1 MKKLDKRPSTKI
13 SKEDLEVWN
22 KFINQTNVVEDKD
35 QKLHPVTHH
44 SSPNIFDIRVDLH
57 GYTIDE
63 AFQKIDQ
70 LMSFAEEKK
79 IKKILIITGK
89 GLHSNKEQDPYA
101 SKDLSLL
108 KYAVPDYLQ
117 KNFAKILVSIEPSPI
132 KLGGE
137 GSMIVTLK
145 KL

>member
-1 MKKLDKRPSTKI
+1 MKKLDKKPSTKI

-22 KFINQTNVVEDKD
+22 KFLSQTNTVEDKD
-35 QKLHPVTHH
+35 QKLHPTNP
-44 SSPNIFDIRVDLH
+44 SSSSNSFDFRIDLH

-70 LMSFAEEKK
+70 LMHYAEEKK
-79 IKKILIITGK
+79 IKKILVITGK
-89 GLHSNKEQDPYA
+89 GLHSNKDQDPYA

-117 KNFAKILVSIEPSPI
+117 KNFSKKIVSIEPSPI

-137 GSMIVTLK
+137 GSMIVTLR